1 MNCER
6 RSDGMKKKTRK
17 SLETVAKLLA
27 SIAATLI
34 GLAELLEALK

>member
-1 MNCER
+1 
-6 RSDGMKKKTRK
+6 MKKKTRK